1 MLGGVQLLGRP
12 DHPIAERV
20 PPTFNLLC
28 KSFASSGV
36 LALVLAPT
44 RRGEPMTEA
53 QQFEAFMRNYQNM
66 VFSTAMR
73 LVANQAEA
81 EDIAQEV
88 FLKAYERF
96 GELRE
101 SQTAGGWLK
110 TVATNMSLN
119 HLARY
124 RSRWSFFSEL
134 FGGRGEEDEQEPEF
148 AAPENVEEE
157 LAEADR
163 RALVEQALQKLP
175 PAQRVPLVLYHLEDL
190 SYEEIAAKLR
200 VSLGKVKTDIF
211 RGREALRKKLGPQL
225 AEEARAA
232 WNL

>member
-1 MLGGVQLLGRP
+1 MA
-12 DHPIAERV
+12 D
-20 PPTFNLLC
+20 
-28 KSFASSGV
+28 
-36 LALVLAPT
+36 
-44 RRGEPMTEA
+44 A

-73 LVANQAEA
+73 LVADQTEA
-81 EDIAQEV
+81 EDITQEV

-96 GELRE
+96 DDLCE
-101 SQTAGGWLK
+101 SPTAGGWLR

-119 HLARY
+119 HLSRY

-134 FGGRGEEDEQEPEF
+134 FGSSDQGDEHEPEF

-157 LAEADR
+157 LAKADR
-163 RALVEQALQKLP
+163 HALVEQALQKLP
-175 PAQRVPLVLYHLEDL
+175 PAQRVPLVLYHLEEL

-211 RGREALRKKLGPQL
+211 RGREALRKKLRSQMR
-225 AEEARAA
+225 EETRAT
-232 WNL
+232 